1 MRASSPR
8 PDGIARHGRLR
19 KAGPWRALFGIIAMS
34 LAVVIVAAGSVAAIT
49 VHQFLSNL
57 NAGSSTPISI
67 GTKIPLPPTI
77 GAYPGGFNILIVG
90 SDTRVGQ
97 GGIGGDAT
105 TSILNDVTMM
115 LHVSANHTNATAVS
129 FPRDMIV
136 PIAACSKGGGVE
148 SPINTSLFYGGSTDS
163 APGAGLPCVVSTVEQ
178 LTGMPIQFAGL
189 ITFTGVINVTDAIGG
204 VPVCVVGNIDDAETG
219 LKLSSGTHLIEGY
232 QALQFLRSRH
242 GVGDG
247 SDLARINS
255 QQVYL
260 SSLVRTLKSDNTL
273 DNLGTLYKI
282 GEAATKS
289 MELSQGFD
297 SPATMVAIAQ
307 ALKNIPLSSVIFT
320 EYPGTTGGTGIY
332 SGKVEPLT
340 AVAAPMFAL
349 LKADKPFKLGAA
361 VGNRG
366 SVAEVDPPTT
376 PTTPT
381 ATATPAPSNEPTING
396 VVGQTSA
403 QYMCS
408 KAYQP

>member
-1 MRASSPR
+1 MRALSAR
-8 PDGIARHGRLR
+8 PVGIAHHGRLR
-19 KAGPWRALFGIIAMS
+19 KAGPWRALFGVIAMS
-34 LAVVIVAAGSVAAIT
+34 LAVVIVAAGSIAAIT
-49 VHQFLSNL
+49 VHQLLSNI
-57 NAGSSTPISI
+57 NAGSSSPISI

-129 FPRDMIV
+129 FPRDMVV
-136 PIAACSKGGGVE
+136 PIAACAKGGGVE
-148 SPINTSLFYGGSTDS
+148 APINTSLYYGGSTDS
-163 APGAGLPCVVSTVEQ
+163 SPGAGLPCVVSTVEQ

-189 ITFTGVINVTDAIGG
+189 ITFTGVIDVTDAVGG
-204 VPVCVVGNIDDAETG
+204 VPVCVSGNIDDVETG
-219 LKLSSGTHLIEGY
+219 LKLSAGTHVIEGY

-247 SDLARINS
+247 SDLARIDS

-273 DNLGTLYKI
+273 NNLGTLYKI
-282 GEAATKS
+282 SEAATKN

-297 SPATMVAIAQ
+297 SPVTMVAIAQ

-320 EYPGTTGGTGIY
+320 EYPGTTAGVGIY
-332 SGKVEPLT
+332 AGKVQPLT

-349 LKADKPFKLGAA
+349 LKADKPFKLGTAT
-361 VGNRG
+361 GNRG
-366 SVAEVDPPTT
+366 SVAEKDPP
-376 PTTPT
+376 PT
-381 ATATPAPSNEPTING
+381 ATSTATPAPSTSNEPTING